1 MLKSLLIKNFV
12 LIDNLDIKFDKGFS
26 VITGETGA
34 GKSIILGA
42 LSLVL
47 GARADAKSIKGGTD
61 KCVIEAVFDVS
72 QYKLEEFFLN
82 NDLEYDNETCILR
95 RELFASGKSRAFV
108 NDSPV
113 SLAVMKDLGTRLIDV
128 HSQHQNLLLGNNT
141 FQMKVLDVVAENE
154 IPLILYKKEFRRYQS
169 LKRELKQLTEKALK
183 TKQEADY
190 VKFQFDQ
197 LDSADLKSGEQ
208 IELEEELEMLNHAE
222 DIKLSLYKIAGL
234 LDGEEI
240 GILSMLKEASGV
252 ANQQTSHY
260 QRMQDVSER
269 LSSAY
274 IDLNDLASEVESM
287 KEDIEY
293 DPERLEWVNQRLDT
307 IYSLE
312 QKHHVQTIE
321 ELIAIRDALE
331 VQLEEI
337 DSFDEQIDRLNSAI
351 KESHD
356 ELMQQATVLSE
367 QRKEASKAISAQLVK
382 MVSPLGMPNTKFEI
396 EFTKKSEPDVD
407 GIDDIRFMF
416 SANKNSPLQPVANI
430 ASGGEISRL
439 MLCIKTLIAGFTAL
453 PTIIFDEVDTGVSG
467 DIADKMADIMQVLGN
482 RMQVITITHLP
493 QIAAKGKSH
502 FFVYKEDISDGTIT
516 RMRTLDK
523 DERIKEI
530 ARMLSGAT
538 LTEASI
544 ANAKDLLGDKD

>member
-1 MLKSLLIKNFV
+1 
-12 LIDNLDIKFDKGFS
+12 
-26 VITGETGA
+26 
-34 GKSIILGA
+34 
-42 LSLVL
+42 
-47 GARADAKSIKGGTD
+47 
-61 KCVIEAVFDVS
+61 
-72 QYKLEEFFLN
+72 
-82 NDLEYDNETCILR
+82 
-95 RELFASGKSRAFV
+95 
-108 NDSPV
+108 
-113 SLAVMKDLGTRLIDV
+113 
-128 HSQHQNLLLGNNT
+128 
-141 FQMKVLDVVAENE
+141 
-154 IPLILYKKEFRRYQS
+154 
-169 LKRELKQLTEKALK
+169 
-183 TKQEADY
+183 
-190 VKFQFDQ
+190 
-197 LDSADLKSGEQ
+197 
-208 IELEEELEMLNHAE
+208 
-222 DIKLSLYKIAGL
+222 
-234 LDGEEI
+234 
-240 GILSMLKEASGV
+240 
-252 ANQQTSHY
+252 
-260 QRMQDVSER
+260 
-269 LSSAY
+269 
-274 IDLNDLASEVESM
+274 M
-287 KEDIEY
+287 KEEIEY
-293 DPERLEWVNQRLDT
+293 DPQRLEWVNQRLDA

-331 VQLEEI
+331 TQLEEI

-382 MVSPLGMPNTKFEI
+382 MVAPLGMPNTKFEI